1 MPALLEIRTTFLLS
15 AALVMTAV
23 MACGV
28 ATPTSSPY
36 VDAERLSE
44 QEYIQWLDQLRL
56 DVTDTLAKVE
66 TLLARPKPTSA
77 AWREEVNQRS
87 RQLVQAHGDAHAV
100 SPPVS
105 REERHNSIQEALD
118 ELAEAG
124 SLLLEWLVAG
134 PPELPGGLLDQVS
147 DRLEEGRKRLGKAGT
162 PIGR

>member
-1 MPALLEIRTTFLLS
+1 MKTPFLLP
-15 AALVMTAV
+15 AALVMMAIL
-23 MACGV
+23 ACGA

-36 VDAERLSE
+36 VDAERLTE

-56 DVTDTLAKVE
+56 DVTDTLAE
-66 TLLARPKPTSA
+66 TDTLLARPDPASS
-77 AWREEVNQRS
+77 AWRDEVNRRS
-87 RQLVQAHGDAHAV
+87 RQLLQAHGDAHGV

-147 DRLEEGRKRLGKAGT
+147 DRLEEGREALGKADN
-162 PIGR
+162 PIGQ

>member
-1 MPALLEIRTTFLLS
+1 MMAI
-15 AALVMTAV
+15 

-105 REERHNSIQEALD
+105 REERHNSIQ
-118 ELAEAG
+118 G
-124 SLLLEWLVAG
+124 
-134 PPELPGGLLDQVS
+134 LPGGLLDQVS